1 MCKYFLIL
9 VLSYLI
15 TMWFLLDRC
24 IGIQNLHQWCVVIC
38 VSIGFIVAVIASG
51 LSFPHLEPKPSF
63 LTDVMLSPFSHIALC
78 ENLCKLLFIWVEA
91 ISNSAAQ
98 GCD

>member
-1 MCKYFLIL
+1 
-9 VLSYLI
+9 
-15 TMWFLLDRC
+15 MWFLLDRC

-38 VSIGFIVAVIASG
+38 ASIGFIVAVIASG

-63 LTDVMLSPFSHIALC
+63 LADVMLFPFSHIALS
-78 ENLCKLLFIWVEA
+78 ENLCKFLFICVEA

-98 GCD
+98 GCE